1 METYGLRCEVQ
12 GSAASWRHSSS
23 PLRHKVHADVFLGRW
38 CGSGKTVATYQPS
51 MDMGAYVVI
60 VNAEKVVV
68 TGNKFTQKVYTRH
81 TGRPGSRKEETFQK
95 LQAVRR
101 SAAACCRMWGQGV
114 LSRMACK
121 CLSSTVSGACACA
134 VAVARITC
142 AVPVHARYSV
152 SAASTHAVASVVQQI
167 ERAPGLAAV
176 AADRVGPAPR
186 SASRSASWSW
196 R

>member
-1 METYGLRCEVQ
+1 M
-12 GSAASWRHSSS
+12 AALPRVTLMRPAPAQSPCSWL
-23 PLRHKVHADVFLGRW
+23 PGRW

-101 SAAACCRMWGQGV
+101 SAAC
-114 LSRMACK
+114 
-121 CLSSTVSGACACA
+121 
-134 VAVARITC
+134 TC
-142 AVPVHARYSV
+142 A
-152 SAASTHAVASVVQQI
+152 AAAYV
-167 ERAPGLAAV
+167 
-176 AADRVGPAPR
+176 
-186 SASRSASWSW
+186 
-196 R
+196 

>member
-1 METYGLRCEVQ
+1 MPW
-12 GSAASWRHSSS
+12 AAWHAPRADTEST
-23 PLRHKVHADVFLGRW
+23 LMCVADVSWAL

-101 SAAACCRMWGQGV
+101 RAAHCV
-114 LSRMACK
+114 LGPCK
-121 CLSSTVSGACACA
+121 G
-134 VAVARITC
+134 
-142 AVPVHARYSV
+142 
-152 SAASTHAVASVVQQI
+152 
-167 ERAPGLAAV
+167 
-176 AADRVGPAPR
+176 
-186 SASRSASWSW
+186 
-196 R
+196 